1 MATKKQKKENNP
13 SLFDQIKQGILEK
26 TPEELKGYLNDLY
39 PQDLAPVLEK
49 LKDEEKIFCFTLL
62 TPENAGH
69 VLSELSSD
77 LQKLLLKKIG
87 PENFGIIVSKMDDDD
102 ASAFIRD
109 LSEEEK
115 SALLKV
121 LPDPILQAH
130 VQELIHYPTETA
142 GAKMSTD
149 FLSLRSDMTIDSA
162 FEYLRKQLMSY
173 KGQILYVYIVDS
185 TNKLVGVINLR
196 ALISAPAKS
205 FISEHMNPDVITAKV
220 MDDQESAAKTIS
232 KYDLLALPVIDE
244 TNNLKGIITI
254 DDVVDILNKETTE
267 DIYQSHGISDE
278 SQSDK
283 LISGRVTYAVK
294 ARLPWLLITLLGEA
308 LAAIIIASFDKTII
322 SAPIAI
328 SFMPLLSGLS
338 GNVGGQTATIIVRG
352 LVTGE
357 VDLKNTV
364 KHVFHELKIGM
375 LIGIICGLITGL
387 IAWNQHH
394 MQILGLV
401 VGAALCCSVIAAA
414 MLGVIFP
421 ILLQY
426 LKKDPACAS
435 SPAITTLL
443 DIIIFTFYLVVVS
456 VSLQHL
462 R

>member
-1 MATKKQKKENNP
+1 MLDQTKQW
-13 SLFDQIKQGILEK
+13 LLEK
-26 TPEELKGYLNDLY
+26 NPDELKALLNDLY

-49 LKDEEKIFCFTLL
+49 LKDEEKVFCFTLL
-62 TPENAGH
+62 NPENAGH

-77 LQKLLLKKIG
+77 SQKLLVKEIG
-87 PENFGIIVSKMDDDD
+87 PENFGGIISKMDDDD

-121 LPDPILQAH
+121 LPDPVLQAH
-130 VQELIHYPTETA
+130 VQELIHYPPETA

-149 FLSLRSDMTIDSA
+149 FLSLRSDMTIEAA
-162 FEYLRKQLMSY
+162 FEYLRKQVMNY
-173 KGQILYVYIVDS
+173 KGQILYLYVVD
-185 TNKLVGVINLR
+185 NNKKLVGVINLR
-196 ALISAPAKS
+196 ALISASAKS
-205 FISEHMNPDVITAKV
+205 FVSEHMNPDVITAKV
-220 MDDQESAAKTIS
+220 LDDQESAAKTIS

-244 TNNLKGIITI
+244 TNTFKGIITI

-267 DIYQSHGISDE
+267 DIYQSQGISDE

-283 LISGRVTYAVK
+283 LISGRVIYAVK

-322 SAPIAI
+322 SAPIAV

-352 LVTGE
+352 IVTGE
-357 VDLKNTV
+357 VDLKNTF
-364 KHVFHELKIGM
+364 KHVFHELKIGI

-394 MQILGLV
+394 MHILGLV
-401 VGAALCCSVIAAA
+401 VGGALCCSVIMAA
-414 MLGVIFP
+414 MLGAIFP
-421 ILLQY
+421 ILLQS

-443 DIIIFTFYLVVVS
+443 DIIIFTFYLIIVS